1 MGISVCSQEQKM
13 QKCYIVGAGEC
24 FGLDFSKDEGDYIIA
39 ADAGYRYL
47 MEAGKVPDMVVG
59 DFDTLKYLPEHP
71 NVVQLPCE
79 KDVTDTWEA
88 VTRGLDKGY
97 KEFHIYGCTGG
108 RIEHTIANIQLL
120 ARIAEE
126 GGSGYLYDE
135 KSILTVI
142 KDSEIAFDES
152 FTGYISV
159 FSLAEKSSGVTI
171 EGLKYETVNVE
182 LSNSFPLGV
191 SNEFTGKASKISVDE
206 GCLLIVYPKK

>member
-1 MGISVCSQEQKM
+1 M

-159 FSLAEKSSGVTI
+159 FSLSEKSSGVTI